1 MFRTDF
7 FPLYPVNVYI
17 YIYIY
22 IYLCGYLSI
31 LLPLITRSL
40 FLTMW
45 YVLFS

>member
-17 YIYIY
+17 Y
-22 IYLCGYLSI
+22 LCGYLSI
-31 LLPLITRSL
+31 LLPLNTRSL

-45 YVLFS
+45 CVLFS